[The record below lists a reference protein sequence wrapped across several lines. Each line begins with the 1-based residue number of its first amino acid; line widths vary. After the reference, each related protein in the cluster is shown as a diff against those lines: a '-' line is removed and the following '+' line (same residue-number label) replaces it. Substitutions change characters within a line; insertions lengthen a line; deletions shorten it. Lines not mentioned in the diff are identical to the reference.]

1 MSNQSSIERLIGDL
15 VRSSVALKRT
25 LYKADE
31 FASTTSEQ
39 TEGPTTRVH
48 VCRVCNR
55 MAAGEKAHIRHRKD
69 CALAALQEAQKRLRE
84 SWPELFVTAKKS
96 AG

>member
-1 MSNQSSIERLIGDL
+1 MAKQIDIESRMSNL
-15 VRSSVALKRT
+15 VRSSVLLKRA

-31 FASTTSEQ
+31 SASTTPEG

-48 VCRVCNR
+48 TCRVCNR

-84 SWPELFVTAKKS
+84 AWPELFAAPKRK